1 MRINPGNSGGPIFN
15 LSGQLIGVSAA
26 MIDRKAWKEEYGEVI
41 TDMGIAIKSNMLKK
55 VFKHQSDDTIKSATY
70 GKASLYEKKLP
81 SIVLVVTLKDQ

>member
-1 MRINPGNSGGPIFN
+1 
-15 LSGQLIGVSAA
+15 
-26 MIDRKAWKEEYGEVI
+26 
-41 TDMGIAIKSNMLKK
+41 MGIAIKSNMLKK